1 VAGPDDLGARLEVT
15 KEGKFSHPQKLSAR
29 PARSSKNSSDSV
41 IQTAGP
47 YHQLTP
53 SRYTKG
59 AT

>member
-53 SRYTKG
+53 SHYT
-59 AT
+59 